1 MRRGLLLAA
10 LLVVVFPVAA
20 VAHRGA
26 GGHGYVST
34 FSALQPA
41 VLGLSV
47 NILGGDDRLRVSN
60 YSGKTVLILGYEGEP
75 YLRFGD
81 GGVFLNTRS
90 PAAYLNRFRYPPA
103 LPPGAADASARPAWH
118 RVQGGVTFEWHD
130 HRIHWAAREVP
141 RAVADDP
148 GHTHL
153 IRNWRVPGRAAGKPF
168 VINGFLGYVPPRVAR
183 DGKERNW
190 PLLLGA
196 ACGLALVVL
205 GAGMRARR
213 ARRRAP

>member
-1 MRRGLLLAA
+1 M
-10 LLVVVFPVAA
+10 
-20 VAHRGA
+20 
-26 GGHGYVST
+26 
-34 FSALQPA
+34 
-41 VLGLSV
+41 
-47 NILGGDDRLRVSN
+47 
-60 YSGKTVLILGYEGEP
+60 
-75 YLRFGD
+75 
-81 GGVFLNTRS
+81 
-90 PAAYLNRFRYPPA
+90 
-103 LPPGAADASARPAWH
+103 
-118 RVQGGVTFEWHD
+118 TFEWHD

-153 IRNWRVPGRAAGKPF
+153 IRNWRVPGRAAGEPF
-168 VINGFLGYVPPRVAR
+168 VINGFLGYVPPRGTR

-213 ARRRAP
+213 ARRRAL